1 MTITLEAALVKMFIT
16 TTICLFVYLTVSM
29 ILRWI
34 RQMAEDELPMF
45 TYGECV
51 KKEQPEYTPGRTPI
65 GFQASDEETSKDKTD
80 KEIKE
85 AILTDPITM
94 TAALL
99 RGEVDID
106 DITT

>member
-1 MTITLEAALVKMFIT
+1 MTTALI
-16 TTICLFVYLTVSM
+16 ICLTVIICLILVLKWAKDMSM
-29 ILRWI
+29 
-34 RQMAEDELPMF
+34 AELPMF

-51 KKEQPEYTPGRTPI
+51 KKETSDYVPDRTPI
-65 GFQASDEETSKDKTD
+65 GFTAPEEAPTEKKSD

-85 AILTDPITM
+85 AFMKDPITM

-106 DITT
+106 DVTT

>member
-1 MTITLEAALVKMFIT
+1 MV
-16 TTICLFVYLTVSM
+16 V
-29 ILRWI
+29 RN
-34 RQMAEDELPMF
+34 LPMF

-51 KKEQPEYTPGRTPI
+51 WKDKKDSDDVSDPAQPI
-65 GFQASDEETSKDKTD
+65 GFAAPEEESSEKKSDKD
-80 KEIKE
+80 IKE
-85 AILTDPITM
+85 AFMKDPITM

>member
-1 MTITLEAALVKMFIT
+1 MIITAIICFTVVL
-16 TTICLFVYLTVSM
+16 CLFL
-29 ILRWI
+29 ILKWAKDMSTA
-34 RQMAEDELPMF
+34 QLPMF

-51 KKEQPEYTPGRTPI
+51 WKDKVEGPTQGETNPI
-65 GFQASDEETSKDKTD
+65 GFAPSEEGSKTKTE
-80 KEIKE
+80 KEIKD
-85 AILTDPITM
+85 AILADPITM

>member
-1 MTITLEAALVKMFIT
+1 MSKA
-16 TTICLFVYLTVSM
+16 
-29 ILRWI
+29 
-34 RQMAEDELPMF
+34 ELPMF

-51 KKEQPEYTPGRTPI
+51 KKETSDFVPINQPI
-65 GFQASDEETSKDKTD
+65 GFTPPEEEKTPEQTK
-80 KEIKE
+80 KEQQE
-85 AILTDPITM
+85 AMLKDPITM

>member
-1 MTITLEAALVKMFIT
+1 M
-16 TTICLFVYLTVSM
+16 TTIIICLTV
-29 ILRWI
+29 ILCLLILLKWAKDMSR
-34 RQMAEDELPMF
+34 AELPMF

-51 KKEQPEYTPGRTPI
+51 HKEESEYTLHSEKI
-65 GFQASDEETSKDKTD
+65 GFAPPEEDKPTEKKSD

-85 AILTDPITM
+85 ALMQDPVTM

-106 DITT
+106 ELNINI